1 MTVFAPRILKSAS
14 CDLER
19 LDKPIARR
27 IVQRIR
33 WLSENVETIK
43 PEALKG
49 DLAGLFKLR
58 EGNYRI
64 IYEVVRKERLIIIH
78 SIGHRSQ
85 IYKRK

>member
-14 CDLER
+14 RDLER

-58 EGNYRI
+58 EGDYRI
-64 IYEVVRKERLIIIH
+64 LGANTVTPASGDLQCRPW
-78 SIGHRSQ
+78 
-85 IYKRK
+85 

>member
-14 CDLER
+14 RDLGR

-49 DLAGLFKLR
+49 DLSGLFKLR
-58 EGNYRI
+58 EGTT
-64 IYEVVRKERLIIIH
+64 
-78 SIGHRSQ
+78 G
-85 IYKRK
+85 